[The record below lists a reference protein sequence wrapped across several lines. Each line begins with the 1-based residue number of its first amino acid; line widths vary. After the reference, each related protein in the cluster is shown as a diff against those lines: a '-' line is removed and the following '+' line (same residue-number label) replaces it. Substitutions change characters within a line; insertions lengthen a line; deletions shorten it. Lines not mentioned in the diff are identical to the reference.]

1 MACSRRLSFPSNS
14 KVVGLDSWALDS
26 AASCWDSAGVS
37 RIPTGAVRDNRE
49 VSCTIGSF
57 LPVRFTHPCQLHPK
71 IIRVGWYQGGRGA
84 DRSASKGLI

>member
-37 RIPTGAVRDNRE
+37 RIPTGAERDNRE

-71 IIRVGWYQGGRGA
+71 NNQGRMVPGGGGGQIVQPP
-84 DRSASKGLI
+84 KG